1 VTMTTPSTT
10 ARVPALR
17 RVDAMRL
24 AATEYQRV
32 LDLLRSLQP
41 QDWSRP
47 TDCSGW
53 DVRAIAA
60 HMLGMVELAASM
72 RENRR
77 QVELAERRGGVF
89 IDALTELQ
97 VDERADMTPTQ
108 IIDRFAVRASKAVRN
123 RQRTPGVIRR
133 RIMPV
138 RQLVGDHEEAWT
150 AGYLIDVILTRDP
163 WMHRADIVRATGAT
177 HVVTPEHDGRLVAD
191 IVSEW
196 ATGMASS
203 TSCTSPDRPAVTGP
217 RAGVPRLSRSTPSS
231 SAARFPGAER
241 PRAYSPRKSR
251 SDTSTFGGKRHEN
264 SPTASRRQHPQ

>member
-1 VTMTTPSTT
+1 MTMTTPSTT

-41 QDWSRP
+41 QDWARP
-47 TDCSGW
+47 TDCPGW

-77 QVELAERRGGVF
+77 QVELAGRRGGVF

-108 IIDRFAVRASKAVRN
+108 IIDQFAVRAPKAVRN

-163 WMHRADIVRATGAT
+163 WMHRVDIVRATGAT

-191 IVSEW
+191 IVAEW
-196 ATGMASS
+196 ATRHGQLYELHL
-203 TSCTSPDRPAVTGP
+203 TGP
-217 RAGVPRLSRSTPSS
+217 AGGHWTEGRGAPLIEIDAVEFCRAVSGRGAAEGLLATQVP
-231 SAARFPGAER
+231 F
-241 PRAYSPRKSR
+241 
-251 SDTSTFGGKRHEN
+251 
-264 SPTASRRQHPQ
+264 